1 MQGMAHTTKV
11 PAAHRAAH
19 SKTPSSRLRLA
30 RGCAPP
36 PEGLRF
42 VRGGAPPS
50 SEVRLARGS
59 APLSN
64 GVRLARGHP
73 AHACACP
80 RAQALNALTSAGRR
94 HHAPGARAPV
104 PPHQLPRR
112 DPIPITVGGGDCATR
127 PVPAPLRRAPTPVRL
142 TRRALEEGPA
152 APSIYFLVT
161 LQG

>member
-36 PEGLRF
+36 PDGLRS

-64 GVRLARGHP
+64 GVHLARGHP
-73 AHACACP
+73 AHA
-80 RAQALNALTSAGRR
+80 
-94 HHAPGARAPV
+94 
-104 PPHQLPRR
+104 
-112 DPIPITVGGGDCATR
+112 
-127 PVPAPLRRAPTPVRL
+127 RL
-142 TRRALEEGPA
+142 FPYAST
-152 APSIYFLVT
+152 
-161 LQG
+161 